1 MEQTQF
7 FRRLA
12 AFLLAAA
19 NVALIFAL
27 LAVRAQRIA
36 FTDVSVFTPEF
47 AALFMAAGILAA
59 ASVWLAAGQRWAAHR
74 WRAGIAGLG
83 LAGGVLL
90 LSSAFV
96 PNVAPYTPPFVLWWG
111 LALASLVMAAAA
123 PHLEKLPIR
132 RILRPA
138 AQLAA
143 GLLVTLFI
151 LEGGLRLWFTFF
163 GTAADKVNYLLPIED
178 VLTRFNRFNGQPYFN
193 FGLSPAH
200 PDHNAR
206 GYRGPE
212 IVTPKPSGTYRIF
225 TIGGSTTYGV
235 SLQNNQTYPAQLQR
249 RLHERGYTNV
259 EVINAGV
266 PQYATYDNLIQF
278 QFRILDDQPDMI
290 LTYEGIND
298 VVTRLVDPARYNGL
312 NAMRGIWDTSSI
324 QQSPLVSVRFIS
336 QLLGWSKPPSS
347 LDSILYNVSDVQRCS
362 DAVTC
367 QALGLTP
374 DEVLERNP
382 PIYFERNMRHLI
394 ALAQLHDV
402 EVVLSTWAYFP
413 EESNGSTYM
422 MRPYMQQGVAQHN
435 AITRQL
441 AAELGLPLID
451 LADRMPYGAQYWL
464 DGLHMTPEGAV
475 VQATLYADFLADNS
489 LLPAP

>member
-1 MEQTQF
+1 MEQIQF
-7 FRRLA
+7 FRRVA
-12 AFLLAAA
+12 AFLLVAA
-19 NVALIFAL
+19 NVALVFAL

-36 FTDVSVFTPEF
+36 FTEVSVFTAEF
-47 AALFMAAGILAA
+47 VAVFFVAAGLVM
-59 ASVWLAAGQRWAAHR
+59 ASVWVAAGGQRAARR
-74 WRAGIAGLG
+74 WQLDGAA
-83 LAGGVLL
+83 LL
-90 LSSAFV
+90 LVGSALLLTPVIV
-96 PNVAPYTPPFVLWWG
+96 PASAPYTPPFVLWWA
-111 LALASLVMAAAA
+111 LTLASLGMAAAA
-123 PHLEKLPIR
+123 PHLAKLPFR
-132 RILRPA
+132 GILRPVV
-138 AQLAA
+138 QLVA
-143 GLLVTLFI
+143 GLFITVLI

-163 GTAADKVNYLLPIED
+163 GSTTDKVNYLLPIED

-212 IVTPKPSGTYRIF
+212 IATPKPAGTFRIF

-235 SLQNNQTYPAQLQR
+235 SLHNNQTYPAQLQQ
-249 RLHERGYTNV
+249 RLRERGYVNV

-298 VVTRLVDPARYNGL
+298 IVTRLVDPARYNGL

-336 QLLGWSKPPSS
+336 QLLGWSRPPSS
-347 LDSILYNVSDVQRCS
+347 LDSVLYNVSDVQRCS
-362 DAVTC
+362 DPVTC

-394 ALAQLHDV
+394 ALAQLNDV
-402 EVVLSTWAYFP
+402 SVVLSTWAYFP

-435 AITRQL
+435 NITRQL
-441 AAELGLPLID
+441 ATELALPFID
-451 LADRMPYGAQYWL
+451 LADRMP
-464 DGLHMTPEGAV
+464 
-475 VQATLYADFLADNS
+475 
-489 LLPAP
+489 